1 MKILVLSAV
10 GLVALNIGD
19 HICALKRI
27 SLLVLQVSHMVLAS
41 QQIVSIL
48 SICWLFAMNFHEYF
62 ADFDWVFC
70 VSDERGTYNVRK
82 SYDLDSKLNLTLTA
96 LLRKVQI
103 LSRIVKKY
111 SAISACA

>member
-1 MKILVLSAV
+1 MKILILSPV
-10 GLVALNIGD
+10 GLVAINIGD

-27 SLLVLQVSHMVLAS
+27 NLLVLQVSHMVLAS

-48 SICWLFAMNFHEYF
+48 SICWLFAMNFHD
-62 ADFDWVFC
+62 DFDWVFC

-82 SYDLDSKLNLTLTA
+82 SYDFDSKLNLTLTA

-103 LSRIVKKY
+103 LYRIVRKKY
-111 SAISACA
+111 PA